1 MNQDEMIKT
10 KLNKLLFAEMDN
22 ADMGINIR
30 VADGYVTL
38 FGIVDTLS
46 EKEYAGKAAASLPGV
61 KGVDNSLTI
70 GMDGKIND
78 DDINSEVV
86 SRITASKDIKGAQI
100 GAVTN
105 KGIVHLKGQAR
116 TLAEAKLAKRLAGT
130 VMGVSEVI
138 SDIEI
143 AGDKDSPQDDA
154 SLVNYV
160 EGAFAAS
167 HEVEAE
173 DVRTSCK
180 QGVVYLEGTVD
191 TSQQKY
197 KAGYWAS
204 TVPGVKKVVNRLDT
218 RHGGDDEDS
227 RLTNMLRERLRQ
239 NPWTTPGA
247 QIETYVV
254 DGIAHL
260 GGEVYSVEA
269 KRNAELEALK
279 IQGIKQVQNDI
290 EIARH

>member
-1 MNQDEMIKT
+1 MNHDEMIKN
-10 KLNKLLFAEMDN
+10 KLNELLFENMEN

-46 EKEYAGKAAASLPGV
+46 EKEYAGKAAVSIPGV

-70 GMDGKIND
+70 GMDRKIND
-78 DDINSEVV
+78 DDINQEVV
-86 SRITASKDIKGAQI
+86 SKITTNKDIKGSQI
-100 GAVTN
+100 GAITN
-105 KGIVHLKGQAR
+105 KGIVHLKGTTR
-116 TLAEAKLAKRLAGT
+116 TLEEAKLAKRLAGT

-143 AGDKDSPQDDA
+143 TGDKDSPQDDA
-154 SLVNYV
+154 SLVNFV

-173 DVRTSCK
+173 DVRTSCEK
-180 QGVVYLEGTVD
+180 GVIYLEGTVD
-191 TSQQKY
+191 TPQQKF

-204 TVPGVKKVVNRLDT
+204 TVPGVKKVVNKLKT

-227 RLTNMLRERLRQ
+227 RLTNILREKLRQ
-239 NPWTTPGA
+239 NPWTAPGA
-247 QIETYVV
+247 QIESYVI

-269 KRNAELEALK
+269 KRNAELEVLK
-279 IQGIKQVQNDI
+279 MRDIKQVQNDI

>member
-1 MNQDEMIKT
+1 MNKDEIIKD
-10 KLNKLLFAEMDN
+10 KLNELLFAKMEN

-38 FGIVDTLS
+38 YGIVDTLS
-46 EKEYAGKAAASLPGV
+46 EKEYAAEAAISIPGV

-70 GMDGKIND
+70 GMDGKIDD
-78 DDINSEVV
+78 DDISRAVI
-86 SRITASKDIKGAQI
+86 SRITASKDIKGTHI
-100 GAVTN
+100 GAITN
-105 KGIVHLKGQAR
+105 KGIVHLKGQSK
-116 TLAEAKLAKRLAGT
+116 TLEEAKLAKRLASK

-143 AGDKDSPQDDA
+143 IGDENSPQDDA

-167 HEVEAE
+167 HEIEAE
-173 DVRTSCK
+173 DVHTSCK
-180 QGVVYLEGTVD
+180 KGVIYLEGTVD
-191 TSQQKY
+191 TPQQKY
-197 KAGYWAS
+197 KASYWAS
-204 TVPGVKKVVNRLDT
+204 TIPGVRKVVNRINT
-218 RHGGDDEDS
+218 RHDGDDEDS
-227 RLTNMLRERLRQ
+227 HLTNILREKLRQ
-239 NPWTTPGA
+239 NPWTAPGA
-247 QIETYVV
+247 QIESYVI

-279 IQGIKQVQNDI
+279 MQGINQVQNDI
-290 EIARH
+290 EVARH